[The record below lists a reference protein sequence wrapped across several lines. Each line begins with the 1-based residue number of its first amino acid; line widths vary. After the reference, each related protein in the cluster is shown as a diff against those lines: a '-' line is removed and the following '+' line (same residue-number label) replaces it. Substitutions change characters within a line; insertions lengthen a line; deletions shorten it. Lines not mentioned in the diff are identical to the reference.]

1 MSQMYEKLLV
11 PSNRVDEIE
20 PLDNNL
26 LVKITFPFGKTEGGI
41 IVTQQTIGTELRGR
55 IIGEVLKKGP
65 NADFCEVGDEVIFA
79 KYSGTVVS
87 AKDSSDDGVADGYE
101 LRIMD
106 DKNLIAVL
114 KKKEK

>member
-1 MSQMYEKLLV
+1 MSQFYEKLLA
-11 PSNRVDEIE
+11 PSDRVEDIQ
-20 PLDNNL
+20 PLDNNI
-26 LVKITFPFGKTEGGI
+26 LVRITFPFGKTEGGI
-41 IVTQQTIGTELRGR
+41 IMTQTALGTELRGR

-87 AKDSSDDGVADGYE
+87 AKDCSDNGAADGYE

-106 DKNLIAVL
+106 DKQLIATL

>member
-1 MSQMYEKLLV
+1 MSNMYEKLLV
-11 PSNRVDEIE
+11 PADRVDEIC
-20 PLDNNL
+20 PLDNNI
-26 LVKITFPFGKTEGGI
+26 LVKISFPFGKTEGGI
-41 IVTQQTIGTELRGR
+41 LITQTTLGTELRGR